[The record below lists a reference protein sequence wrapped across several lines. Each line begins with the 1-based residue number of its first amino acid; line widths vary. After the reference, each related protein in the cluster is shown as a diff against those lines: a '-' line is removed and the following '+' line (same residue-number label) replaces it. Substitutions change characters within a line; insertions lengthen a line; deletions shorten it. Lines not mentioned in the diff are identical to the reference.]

1 MKNFVFVFGGCVC
14 VCVCGGGVVVF
25 CVFGLVLVFNG
36 KLLTSS
42 IQPL

>member
-1 MKNFVFVFGGCVC
+1 MKNFVFVFG
-14 VCVCGGGVVVF
+14 VCVCGGGVVVLF